1 MLIVLVHRLVRSTF
15 RRLGMESKFIETTSC
30 HLHYFEYPHPN
41 PKGTI
46 VLVHGLGTSSS
57 TWLKVLP
64 ILIRNHRV
72 IALDLPGFGFS
83 DLKSGKSFSSLSEH
97 RAALTTLVDYA
108 AQEAFTLVGQSFGG
122 WICVQ
127 YAAEYPRR
135 VAHLILINTAGI
147 YYRGVEALREVFTIR
162 TMADTRRLLNALWYR
177 YPWYFKPFTRAIF
190 RELSQRN
197 MNDIV
202 NSIEAKDFL
211 AEELSQLR
219 TPVSVIW
226 GKEDK
231 AISLAAVDVIKRLAP
246 RSNVYFIDRCGH
258 VPQLERPE
266 EVKRILSS
274 ILLKGAHELG

>member
-1 MLIVLVHRLVRSTF
+1 MLIDLVHRFVRPTF
-15 RRLGMESKFIETTSC
+15 RHLGMESKFIETKSC
-30 HLHYFEYPHPN
+30 HLHYFEYPHPS

-64 ILIRNHRV
+64 VLIRNHRV

-83 DLKSGKSFSSLSEH
+83 DLKSGKSFCSLSEH

-108 AQEAFTLVGQSFGG
+108 VQDAFTLVGQSFGG

-127 YAAEYPRR
+127 YAAEHPQR
-135 VAHLILINTAGI
+135 VEHLILINTAGI
-147 YYRGVEALREVFTIR
+147 YYRGVEFLREIFTIE
-162 TMADTRRLLNALWYR
+162 TVADTRRLLNALWYR

-190 RELSQRN
+190 RELSHRN

-211 AEELSQLR
+211 TEELSQLR

-231 AISLAAVDVIKRLAP
+231 AISWVAVDVIKRLAP
-246 RSNVYFIDRCGH
+246 QSNVYFIDRCGH

-274 ILLKGAHELG
+274 ILLKGARELG

>member
-1 MLIVLVHRLVRSTF
+1 MLIDIVHRFVRSTF

-30 HLHYFEYPHPN
+30 YLHYFEYPHPN

-72 IALDLPGFGFS
+72 IALDLPRFGFS

-108 AQEAFTLVGQSFGG
+108 AQDAFTLVGQSFGG

-127 YAAEYPRR
+127 YAAEHPRR

-147 YYRGVEALREVFTIR
+147 YYRGVEFLREIFTIE
-162 TMADTRRLLNALWYR
+162 TVADTRRLLNALWYR

-190 RELSQRN
+190 RELSHRN
-197 MNDIV
+197 MNNIV

-226 GKEDK
+226 GKQDK

-246 RSNVYFIDRCGH
+246 RSNVYLIDRCGH